1 MTANK
6 KFLLSVLLFA
16 LIFLLTV
23 GPITWLFARKSLEG
37 PWDMTRKISGF
48 YNEPEG
54 EFSVMFFGS
63 SHVYASVS
71 PLQLWANTGVKSYV
85 FATQLQPM
93 WATYAYIKEALKTQD
108 LQLIVVECNMMGG
121 DQEYYDDGVNFS
133 FMDDIPLSLNKI
145 QLAFASA
152 PEGERAPLLWNF
164 MKYHGRWSELE
175 DQDYYTKRSDLRDP
189 YKGHVLLPDKQVVT
203 PEVIPMAEG
212 ESGELLDKN
221 VEYLAKIVA
230 LCEARDIDLWL
241 IKSPSNTAL
250 EETQALRME
259 QVGALAAAYGVP
271 FDDFNACYEEI
282 GLTTA
287 DFYDQRH
294 LTGSGAVKFTN
305 YLSILLSRRWPNLM
319 AQSGDEEWAADYA
332 AYHALWEDAA

>member
-6 KFLLSVLLFA
+6 KFFLSVFVFA

-23 GPITWLFARKSLEG
+23 GPIAWLFARKSLEG
-37 PWDMTRKISGF
+37 PWDMTEKIGGF
-48 YNEPEG
+48 YNEPER

-71 PLQLWANTGVKSYV
+71 PLQLWANTGIKSYV

-93 WATYAYIKEALKTQD
+93 WATYHYIKEALKTQD
-108 LQLIVVECNMMGG
+108 PQLIVVECNMMGG

-133 FMDDIPLSLNKI
+133 FMDDIPFSLNKVA
-145 QLAFASA
+145 LAYASA
-152 PEGERAPLLWNF
+152 PEGERAPLIWNF

-175 DQDYYTKRSDLRDP
+175 DADWNTARADLHDP
-189 YKGHVLLPDKQVVT
+189 YKGYVLLPDKQVVT
-203 PEVIPMAEG
+203 PEVIPMEAG

-230 LCEARDIDLWL
+230 LCESRDIDLWL

-250 EETQALRME
+250 EEVQALRMDE
-259 QVGALAAAYGVP
+259 VEALAAAHGVP
-271 FDDFNACYEEI
+271 FDDFNDCYDEI
-282 GLTTA
+282 GLTLD

-305 YLSILLSRRWPNLM
+305 YLSIQLSRRWPALM
-319 AQSGDEEWAADYA
+319 AQSDDETWAADYA
-332 AYHALWEDAA
+332 DYRAALESKA